1 MAPPQGFQWQ
11 LMVTCNGAGS
21 SYELIARLDKL
32 AARPGYQVIYSVG
45 WDGHLG
51 RGNPAS
57 RPAAMYAS
65 TGSGHGP
72 YDGHGRHRPRI
83 SPRDRG
89 QTKARRDPSRLNGDA
104 KILARAGTARQQHRQ
119 RAQPKTRQGCS
130 GSQTVNN
137 GGDVVSDVP
146 AAAGGFA
153 GQLVKDDDV
162 PR

>member
-65 TGSGHGP
+65 AGSGHGHTMAMGDTAP
-72 YDGHGRHRPRI
+72 GSLPATVAKRRRGGIAHI
-83 SPRDRG
+83 STGAP
-89 QTKARRDPSRLNGDA
+89 T
-104 KILARAGTARQQHRQ
+104 ILARTSTSRQQHAE
-119 RAQPKTRQGCS
+119 RARPGTRPECS
-130 GSQTVNN
+130 GNQAIKHPVNDL
-137 GGDVVSDVP
+137 GFGRVGQESGDVVS
-146 AAAGGFA
+146 G
-153 GQLVKDDDV
+153 
-162 PR
+162 